1 MKPDKY
7 TVLLIPDNES
17 AGKSFT
23 FRRRWFVLIVTMTI
37 AIITSI
43 GVAGYFFIP
52 RTLDYQRMKSGYNE
66 LVTERSKDMNL
77 YHDLQR

>member
-23 FRRRWFVLIVTMTI
+23 FRRRWFVLIVTITI

-52 RTLDYQRMKSGYNE
+52 RALDYQRIKSCR
-66 LVTERSKDMNL
+66 L
-77 YHDLQR
+77 

>member
-52 RTLDYQRMKSGYNE
+52 RALEYQRMKSGYNE
-66 LVTERSKDMNL
+66 LVTERSKVI
-77 YHDLQR
+77 QF

>member
-1 MKPDKY
+1 MRPDKY

-23 FRRRWFVLIVTMTI
+23 FKRRWFILIITMTV

-43 GVAGYFFIP
+43 GIAGYFFIP
-52 RTLDYQRMKSGYNE
+52 RALDYQRMQSGYNE
-66 LVTERSKDMNL
+66 LVTERSKVMNL
-77 YHDLQR
+77 